1 MIDVT
6 MGVPVTLGDGKER
19 HLYFSSRD
27 VREVW
32 ALDKKENMDGLD
44 QFAQILFIGLRRG
57 DPSLTVDEI
66 IDLVPMN
73 QVSAIREKISEA
85 MGSKPTGV
93 AEDVTVPLANSDQ
106 TSQK

>member
-6 MGVPVTLGDGKER
+6 MGVPVTLGDGKVR
-19 HLYFSSRD
+19 HLYFSARD

-32 ALDKKENMDGLD
+32 KLGENENVDGLD
-44 QFAQILFIGLRRG
+44 QFAQILHIGLRRG
-57 DPSLTVDEI
+57 DSALTVDDI

-73 QVSAIREKISEA
+73 QVAAIREKISEA

-93 AEDVTVPLANSDQ
+93 SEDVTVPLASSDQ